1 VCSSF
6 LEACASYSAI
16 VKVFATNG
24 LPDGAGTFKGPRPS
38 LIADGGLATRFV
50 PYLGVYTFI

>member
-1 VCSSF
+1 

-24 LPDGAGTFKGPRPS
+24 LPDGAGTFNGPRPS
-38 LIADGGLATRFV
+38 LIAAGGLATRLV

>member
-1 VCSSF
+1 MCSSF
-6 LEACASYSAI
+6 LEAYASYSAI

-24 LPDGAGTFKGPRPS
+24 LPDGAGIFKGPRPS

-50 PYLGVYTFI
+50 PCLGVYTFI